1 MVRYSLCYRL
11 KGTPCNVHLN
21 SGAFEVRGSCI
32 VRTLFQDGA
41 YMENPALKSLLLAA
55 VLFGVNSSWAKT
67 IDFGKMAY
75 LTSCADCHGIDGKGD
90 GPKAAGLNT
99 KPSDLTVEA
108 KNNNGVFPVQSIYE
122 IIDGRKPIPASGPR
136 QMPIWGK
143 AFLSFGPDSQR
154 IPENR
159 IMGIID
165 YLKRIQTE

>member
-1 MVRYSLCYRL
+1 
-11 KGTPCNVHLN
+11 
-21 SGAFEVRGSCI
+21 
-32 VRTLFQDGA
+32 
-41 YMENPALKSLLLAA
+41 MENPAFKSLLLAA
-55 VLFGVNSSWAKT
+55 GLFGVCNSGWANP

-75 LTSCADCHGIDGKGD
+75 RTSCADCHGIDGKGG
-90 GPKAAGLNT
+90 GPRAAGLNT

-122 IIDGRKPIPASGPR
+122 IIDGRKPIPTSGPR
-136 QMPIWGK
+136 QMPIWGQ

-154 IPENR
+154 IPQNR

>member
-1 MVRYSLCYRL
+1 
-11 KGTPCNVHLN
+11 
-21 SGAFEVRGSCI
+21 
-32 VRTLFQDGA
+32 
-41 YMENPALKSLLLAA
+41 MENPAFKSLLLAA
-55 VLFGVNSSWAKT
+55 VLFGVWNSGWANP

-75 LTSCADCHGIDGKGD
+75 RTSCADCHGIDGKGD
-90 GPKAAGLNT
+90 GPKAAELKK

-136 QMPIWGK
+136 QMPIWGQ

-159 IMGIID
+159 IMAIID
-165 YLKRIQTE
+165 YLKRIQAE